1 MTRWR
6 RAALAAPALVLALT
20 VAACG
25 SSTDP
30 TVDAAAQTG
39 AGGLTVTDPW
49 AKAADSG
56 MTAAFGTLA
65 NDTDADITI
74 TSASSDVSRMELHEM
89 AMGDDGQMVMRP
101 KEGGFVVPAHGSL
114 ELAPG
119 GQHVMFMD
127 LTEPLQP
134 GADVDVT
141 LTADDGSSWTFTFP
155 IRTFTGAAENYQG
168 SDGTTTMSPTDG
180 SMTMSPTDGSGDS

>member
-30 TVDAAAQTG
+30 AAPPTG
-39 AGGLTVTDPW
+39 ADGLTVTDPW

-56 MTAAFGTLA
+56 MTAAFGTLV

-74 TSASSDVSRMELHEM
+74 TSASSDASRMELHEM

-127 LTEPLQP
+127 LTEALKP
-134 GADVDVT
+134 GADIDVT
-141 LTADDGSSWTFTFP
+141 LIADGGRSWTFTFP

-168 SDGTTTMSPTDG
+168 SNGSMTMSPSETTSP

>member
-25 SSTDP
+25 
-30 TVDAAAQTG
+30 AAADPAAPQTG

-56 MTAAFGTLA
+56 MTAAFGTLV

-74 TSASSDVSRMELHEM
+74 TSAASDASRMELHEM
-89 AMGDDGQMVMRP
+89 AMGADGQMVMRP

-127 LTEPLQP
+127 LTEPLEP
-134 GADVDVT
+134 GADIDVT
-141 LTADDGSSWTFTFP
+141 LVADGGQSWTFTFP

-168 SDGTTTMSPTDG
+168 SDG
-180 SMTMSPTDGSGDS
+180 SMTMSPSETMSPSASMSPSDGSGDS

>member
-25 SSTDP
+25 SSADP
-30 TVDAAAQTG
+30 GPG
-39 AGGLTVTDPW
+39 AGSAAGDGTLTVTDPW

-56 MTAAFGTLA
+56 MTAAFGTLV
-65 NDTDADITI
+65 NDTATDITI
-74 TSASSDVSRMELHEM
+74 TSATSDASRMELHEM

-101 KEGGFVVPAHGSL
+101 KEGGFVIPAHGTH

-119 GQHVMFMD
+119 ADHVMFMD

-134 GADVDVT
+134 GADIDVT

-155 IRTFTGAAENYQG
+155 IRTFTGAEEKYQG
-168 SDGTTTMSPTDG
+168 SDGSMTTDPSDTMSP
-180 SMTMSPTDGSGDS
+180 SEGSGDS